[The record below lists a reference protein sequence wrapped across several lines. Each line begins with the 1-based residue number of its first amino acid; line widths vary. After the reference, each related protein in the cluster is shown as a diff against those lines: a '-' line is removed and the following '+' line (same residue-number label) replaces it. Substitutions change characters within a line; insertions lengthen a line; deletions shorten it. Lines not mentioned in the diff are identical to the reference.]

1 MATRSTISI
10 VNKEGSGKTIYCHW
24 DGYPF
29 HNGAILLAHYK
40 TEAKIKKLIAL
51 GSISS
56 LRERVAPKKGEEHS
70 FDKPLKDVVVAYK
83 RDRGETDVDAT
94 SFRDTPNEGE
104 EFDYLFKNKKWYVS
118 DHGGKFVLLTKEM
131 TKR

>member
-1 MATRSTISI
+1 MATRGTISI
-10 VNKEGSGKTIYCHW
+10 VDKEGNGKTIYSHW
-24 DGYPF
+24 DNYPSGT
-29 HNGAILLAHYK
+29 GAILLSHYK

-56 LRERVAPKKGEEHS
+56 LREKVAPPKGKEHS

-83 RDRGETDVDAT
+83 RDRGETDVEPT
-94 SFRDTPNEGE
+94 EFKGTPKNGE
-104 EFDYLFKNKKWYVS
+104 EFDYLFKDGKWHVS